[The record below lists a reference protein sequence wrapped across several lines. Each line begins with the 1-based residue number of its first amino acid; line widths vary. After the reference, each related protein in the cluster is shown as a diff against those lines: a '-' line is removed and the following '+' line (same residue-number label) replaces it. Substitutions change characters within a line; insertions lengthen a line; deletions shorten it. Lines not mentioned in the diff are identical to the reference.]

1 MWRNRTIWILMV
13 GQLIAETGMWF
24 GLIGNLEF
32 LQRNVTSS
40 FLQSFILITGFIV
53 GTLFVP
59 ISGKMIDQFDKRKL
73 LIYTCL
79 LKILAVVFMLIAVEL
94 NSIWWMTLYII
105 LIGISN
111 VFFRP
116 MIQAL
121 IPMLIVEDH
130 LVQANGVIMNVIT
143 TARIVGTALAGLLL
157 VSVSLISLYFIELAA
172 YLFLMIFMF
181 NLNVDSASPPD
192 ENGPKEKV
200 IEKNEDEN
208 TSKRFNEVFLI
219 IRKKPMVF
227 DMLALMVIPYF
238 FLSGFNLMV
247 IEISKIHADPLIKGL
262 IYPIEGVCSLIGAL
276 MIKNF
281 VKKGNYAP
289 ILLILSLLIGLSQLS
304 LFFANIKWVV
314 FVSFAIFGLGIG
326 SFIPLLASFFQKEI
340 PRNTHGRFFSF
351 KMTMETTMFL
361 LLMMVTGLFLDTIG
375 FFKTVLVM
383 GLTSLSVLI
392 IMTLRFIKSSSV
404 YHNESFAN
412 DGKGS

>member
-1 MWRNRTIWILMV
+1 
-13 GQLIAETGMWF
+13 
-24 GLIGNLEF
+24 
-32 LQRNVTSS
+32 
-40 FLQSFILITGFIV
+40 
-53 GTLFVP
+53 
-59 ISGKMIDQFDKRKL
+59 MIDQLDKRKL
-73 LIYTCL
+73 LIYTCI
-79 LKILAVVFMLIAVEL
+79 LKIFAVVFMLIAVEL

-121 IPMLIVEDH
+121 IPILIKEDH

-143 TARIVGTALAGLLL
+143 TARIVGTALAGVLL
-157 VSVSLISLYFIELAA
+157 VSFSLISLYVFELVA

-181 NLNVDSASPPD
+181 YLKVDSSSSTA
-192 ENGPKEKV
+192 ENDPKEKV
-200 IEKNEDEN
+200 IEKDADKN
-208 TSKRFNEVFLI
+208 TSKRFNEVFSI

-227 DMLALMVIPYF
+227 DMLALMGIPYF

-247 IEISKIHADPLIKGL
+247 IEISKMHADPLIKGL

-289 ILLILSLLIGLSQLS
+289 VLLILSLLIALSQLS

-340 PRNTHGRFFSF
+340 PRSTHGRFFSF

-361 LLMMVTGLFLDTIG
+361 LLMMVTGLFLDAIG
-375 FFKTVLVM
+375 FYKTVLVM
-383 GLTSLSVLI
+383 GSASFSVFI
-392 IMTLRFIKSSSV
+392 IMTLRYFKSSSE
-404 YHNESFAN
+404 YHNESYVS